1 VANVTDMKLDV
12 VVARV
17 FCLLPLSA
25 LLACAPAVV
34 REPQAVTSTTAATG
48 PRAEYV
54 VGGRVT
60 GLEGIGL
67 TLRASN
73 GDEVKVDDD
82 GRFAFGTRLEDGA
95 DYEITL
101 AREPIAPVQRCMV
114 ERGAGTIEGKNAVQ
128 IAVVCATVTFD
139 DAPSTAVASR

>member
-1 VANVTDMKLDV
+1 MKLDV

-17 FCLLPLSA
+17 LCLLPLSA
-25 LLACAPAVV
+25 LVACAPAVTHG
-34 REPQAVTSTTAATG
+34 PQALTSTKR
-48 PRAEYV
+48 PRDEYV

-82 GRFAFGTRLEDGA
+82 GRFAFPTRLEDGT
-95 DYEITL
+95 DYEVTL

-114 ERGAGTIEGKNAVQ
+114 ERGAGKVEGKNAVQ
-128 IAVVCATVTFD
+128 ISVVCATVTFD
-139 DAPSTAVASR
+139 DAPSAAVASR